1 MSFLDG
7 CGLLPD
13 DGRQIAM
20 MTGRLFSWN
29 NVTDL
34 FHNRRGSASIWLIA
48 AICFVIVFLGIVFLL
63 SGNKIPDRKPTTVPA
78 KSEPEIREPIKSY
91 TVSNK
96 APVEIE
102 KPDQKPGVMLEK
114 KFPEKP
120 DQQDPEPL
128 NTDPSSIQDV
138 LPEDPPGKGILAQD
152 LNKHEPT
159 ALSEARKTPEV
170 QSSLPSVKPPL
181 LAENSEVTDKKLDA
195 RDEKST
201 TVSPAEV
208 SASSEKTPPPPPESP
223 TGVKTE
229 SSEKDVKELTVMVVA
244 GNVRKG
250 PSVKEAVIFRIARG
264 DRLQATDQKGNWYA
278 VRTGS
283 GQSGWAH
290 RTLFD
295 APSPPPS
302 KAVSARPKSGK
313 KGVIQGIRTV
323 VTDPNHAQIIFELN
337 GYYPPEIMVI
347 EGDVPRVVCDFFSVR
362 LAPGVK
368 KSFPVKTGVV
378 KRVRVG
384 VHKGSKPKIRVVLD
398 LNAGQNYAVEQFF
411 FEKENYYALMVN
423 SAR

>member
-1 MSFLDG
+1 
-7 CGLLPD
+7 
-13 DGRQIAM
+13 M

-48 AICFVIVFLGIVFLL
+48 AICFVVVFLGIVFLL
-63 SGNKIPDRKPTTVPA
+63 SGDKMPDRQPPTVPVT
-78 KSEPEIREPIKSY
+78 SEAEIREPIKSY
-91 TVSNK
+91 AVSNK

-114 KFPEKP
+114 KELPEKP
-120 DQQDPEPL
+120 DQQIQEPL
-128 NTDPSSIQDV
+128 SADPSRIQDV
-138 LPEDPPGKGILAQD
+138 LPEDPPGKGVLAQD
-152 LNKHEPT
+152 LNKQEPT
-159 ALSEARKTPEV
+159 ASPEAQKSPEGP
-170 QSSLPSVKPPL
+170 SSLPSVKPPL
-181 LAENSEVTDKKLDA
+181 LAENSKLTQKQLNA
-195 RDEKST
+195 RDEKQT
-201 TVSPAEV
+201 PASPAEA
-208 SASSEKTPPPPPESP
+208 SASSQKTPAPPPESP
-223 TGVKTE
+223 AGVKSE
-229 SSEKDVKELTVMVVA
+229 SVKKDVKELTVMVVA

-264 DRLQATDQKGNWYA
+264 DRLQVTNQKGNWYA
-278 VRTGS
+278 IRS
-283 GQSGWAH
+283 DDGQSGWAH

-295 APSPPPS
+295 APSPPLLNA
-302 KAVSARPKSGK
+302 KSASPKNGK

-347 EGDVPRVVCDFFSVR
+347 EGEVPRVVCDFFSVR

-378 KRVRVG
+378 NRVRVG
-384 VHKGSKPKIRVVLD
+384 IHKGSKPKVRVVLD
-398 LNAGQNYAVEQFF
+398 LNAGQNYSVEQFF

>member
-1 MSFLDG
+1 
-7 CGLLPD
+7 
-13 DGRQIAM
+13 M
-20 MTGRLFSWN
+20 MTDHLFSWN
-29 NVTDL
+29 NVTDF

-48 AICFVIVFLGIVFLL
+48 AICFVVVFLGIVFLL
-63 SGNKIPDRKPTTVPA
+63 SGNKMPDRQPPTVPV

-91 TVSNK
+91 AVSNK

-102 KPDQKPGVMLEK
+102 KPDQKPRPVLEK
-114 KFPEKP
+114 ELPEKP
-120 DQQDPEPL
+120 HQQVQEPL
-128 NTDPSSIQDV
+128 NADPSSIQDV

-152 LNKHEPT
+152 LNKQEPT
-159 ALSEARKTPEV
+159 TSPETRKTPEV
-170 QSSLPSVKPPL
+170 PSSLPSVKPPL
-181 LAENSEVTDKKLDA
+181 LAENSKLTD
-195 RDEKST
+195 ETST
-201 TVSPAEV
+201 PAPPAEA
-208 SASSEKTPPPPPESP
+208 SAPSEKTPPPTPESAA
-223 TGVKTE
+223 GVKTE
-229 SSEKDVKELTVMVVA
+229 SVEKDVKELTVMVVA

-264 DRLQATDQKGNWYA
+264 DKLQVTDQKGNWYA
-278 VRTGS
+278 VRTDS

-290 RTLFD
+290 HTLFK
-295 APSPPPS
+295 APPPPLS
-302 KAVSARPKSGK
+302 KAKSASPKSGK
-313 KGVIQGIRTV
+313 KGKGVIQGIRTV

-347 EGDVPRVVCDFFSVR
+347 EGEVPRVVCDFFSVR

>member
-1 MSFLDG
+1 
-7 CGLLPD
+7 
-13 DGRQIAM
+13 M

-29 NVTDL
+29 SVTDF

-48 AICFVIVFLGIVFLL
+48 AICFVVVFLGIVFLL
-63 SGNKIPDRKPTTVPA
+63 SENEMTDWKPPAVPV
-78 KSEPEIREPIKSY
+78 KSETEIRAPIKSD
-91 TVSNK
+91 TVSSR

-114 KFPEKP
+114 GLPEKP
-120 DQQDPEPL
+120 DQQVQEPL
-128 NTDPSSIQDV
+128 NTDPSGIQDV

-152 LNKHEPT
+152 LNKQEPT
-159 ALSEARKTPEV
+159 ASPEARKTPEV

-181 LAENSEVTDKKLDA
+181 LAENSKLTDEKSNP

-201 TVSPAEV
+201 PASPTEV
-208 SASSEKTPPPPPESP
+208 LASSGKTPAPP
-223 TGVKTE
+223 
-229 SSEKDVKELTVMVVA
+229 L
-244 GNVRKG
+244 
-250 PSVKEAVIFRIARG
+250 
-264 DRLQATDQKGNWYA
+264 L
-278 VRTGS
+278 
-283 GQSGWAH
+283 
-290 RTLFD
+290 
-295 APSPPPS
+295 
-302 KAVSARPKSGK
+302 KAKAARPRNGK

-323 VTDPNHAQIIFELN
+323 VTDPDHAQIIFELN

-347 EGDVPRVVCDFFSVR
+347 EGEAPRVVCDFFSVR

-368 KSFPVKTGVV
+368 KNFPVKTGIVR
-378 KRVRVG
+378 RVRVG

>member
-1 MSFLDG
+1 LDG
-7 CGLLPD
+7 CGLLSD

-29 NVTDL
+29 NVTDF
-34 FHNRRGSASIWLIA
+34 FHNRRGSATIWLIGS
-48 AICFVIVFLGIVFLL
+48 ICFVIVFLGIVFLL
-63 SGNKIPDRKPTTVPA
+63 SGNKMSDRKPPTISD
-78 KSEPEIREPIKSY
+78 KSEPEIQEPIKSY
-91 TVSNK
+91 AVSNK
-96 APVEIE
+96 APAEIE
-102 KPDQKPGVMLEK
+102 KPDQKPGAMLEK
-114 KFPEKP
+114 ELSEKP
-120 DQQDPEPL
+120 DQQVQEPL
-128 NTDPSSIQDV
+128 NADPSRIQNV
-138 LPEDPPGKGILAQD
+138 LPEDSPGKGILSQD
-152 LNKHEPT
+152 LNKQEPT
-159 ALSEARKTPEV
+159 ASPEARKPPEV
-170 QSSLPSVKPPL
+170 STSLPAGKPPL
-181 LAENSEVTDKKLDA
+181 VAENSKLTHKQLNSG
-195 RDEKST
+195 DEKPTPSL
-201 TVSPAEV
+201 SPEV
-208 SASSEKTPPPPPESP
+208 SASSERTSSTPPESP
-223 TGVKTE
+223 VGARSEPV
-229 SSEKDVKELTVMVVA
+229 EKDGKELTVRVVA

-264 DRLQATDQKGNWYA
+264 DKLQVIDQKGSWYA
-278 VRTGS
+278 VRLDN

-290 RTLFD
+290 RTLF
-295 APSPPPS
+295 ATSSPPPL
-302 KAVSARPKSGK
+302 KAKFASPKSGK

-347 EGDVPRVVCDFFSVR
+347 EGEVPRVVCDFFSVR

-398 LNAGQNYAVEQFF
+398 LSAGQNYAVEQFF